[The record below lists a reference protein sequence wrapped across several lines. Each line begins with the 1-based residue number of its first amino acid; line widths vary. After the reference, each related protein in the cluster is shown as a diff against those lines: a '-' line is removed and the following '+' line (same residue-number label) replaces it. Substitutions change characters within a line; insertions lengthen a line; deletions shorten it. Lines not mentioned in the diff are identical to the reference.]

1 MSTDIVTA
9 LEQLRGRQLT
19 QEEAER
25 IRFVQQSL
33 GIRENDALWSI
44 FVMLDYFQTMYE
56 TIPERIETAGK
67 VAVGKVEATAEPI
80 ATAAA
85 WQVQQDLARDIGKAV
100 NSVATNTARKAL
112 WQWIV
117 GGLVVGAACTLAAG
131 WLSYDRG
138 HQAGRA
144 EGYRD
149 ASNEVAASAWGNTP
163 QGQQAYKL
171 AANGTLSLVATCSG
185 RGWQRQGKV
194 CYPTAPQGEGVVGWT
209 LP

>member
-19 QEEAER
+19 REEAER

-44 FVMLDYFQTMYE
+44 FVMLDYFHGLYE
-56 TIPERIETAGK
+56 VMPERIAAAGRAAVEK
-67 VAVGKVEATAEPI
+67 VAESAEPVV
-80 ATAAA
+80 TTAA
-85 WQVQQDLARDIGKAV
+85 WQVQQDLAKDIGKAV
-100 NSVATNTARKAL
+100 NDVSTRTARKAL

-117 GGLVVGAACTLAAG
+117 GGLVIGAACTFAAG
-131 WLSYDRG
+131 WVAYDRG
-138 HQAGRA
+138 HKAGQA

-149 ASNEVAASAWGNTP
+149 ASSEVAAAAWGNTP

-171 AANGTLSLVATCSG
+171 AANGSLSLVATCSG
-185 RGWQRQGKV
+185 RGWQRQGNV

>member
-19 QEEAER
+19 QDEAER

-44 FVMLDYFQTMYE
+44 FVMLDYFHGLYE
-56 TIPERIETAGK
+56 VMPERIAAAGRA
-67 VAVGKVEATAEPI
+67 AVEKVEASAEPVVT
-80 ATAAA
+80 TAA
-85 WQVQQDLARDIGKAV
+85 WKVQQDLAKDIGKAV
-100 NSVATNTARKAL
+100 NDVSTRTARKAV

-117 GGLVVGAACTLAAG
+117 AGLAVGAACTFTAG
-131 WLSYDRG
+131 WISYDRG
-138 HQAGRA
+138 HKAGQA

-149 ASNEVAASAWGNTP
+149 ASNEAAAAAWGNTP

-171 AANGTLSLVATCSG
+171 AANGSLSLVATCSG
-185 RGWQRQGKV
+185 RGWQRQGNV
-194 CYPTAPQGEGVVGWT
+194 CYPTAPQGEGIVGWT

>member
-44 FVMLDYFQTMYE
+44 FVMLDYFQTLYE
-56 TIPERIETAGK
+56 KIPEHIETAGK

-85 WQVQQDLARDIGKAV
+85 WQVQQDLASDIGKAV
-100 NSVATNTARKAL
+100 NAVATNTARKAL
-112 WQWIV
+112 W
-117 GGLVVGAACTLAAG
+117 
-131 WLSYDRG
+131 
-138 HQAGRA
+138 
-144 EGYRD
+144 
-149 ASNEVAASAWGNTP
+149 
-163 QGQQAYKL
+163 
-171 AANGTLSLVATCSG
+171 
-185 RGWQRQGKV
+185 
-194 CYPTAPQGEGVVGWT
+194 
-209 LP
+209 

>member
-1 MSTDIVTA
+1 M
-9 LEQLRGRQLT
+9 Q
-19 QEEAER
+19 
-25 IRFVQQSL
+25 
-33 GIRENDALWSI
+33 
-44 FVMLDYFQTMYE
+44 
-56 TIPERIETAGK
+56 ERIETAGK

-85 WQVQQDLARDIGKAV
+85 WQVQQDLASDIGKAV
-100 NSVATNTARKAL
+100 NAVATSTARKAL

-117 GGLVVGAACTLAAG
+117 GGLVVGAACTFTAG
-131 WLSYDRG
+131 WISYDRG
-138 HQAGRA
+138 HKAGQA

-149 ASNEVAASAWGNTP
+149 ASNEAAAAAWGNTP

-171 AANGTLSLVATCSG
+171 AANGSLSLVATCSG
-185 RGWQRQGKV
+185 RGWQRQGNV